1 MSDDYQSPFVF
12 GGTLNKVEID
22 LSADN
27 LSPGQKGELDQ
38 LFRKADLQS
47 SSEPGEVRVSACG
60 PCRTYG
66 APRSDVCLLGKEL
79 TSLVHHRGGSS

>member
-60 PCRTYG
+60 PTQTLR
-66 APRSDVCLLGKEL
+66 P
-79 TSLVHHRGGSS
+79 TSTFVR